1 MSVSIAL
8 ATDYIRDIKA
18 TDGTFHKFLL
28 EHHGDVLASLVLY
41 VYRALANVYERINH
55 KPIPEAE
62 FRRLLDANLNIIV
75 GSVHWSL
82 KERCLPENKFMS
94 FLRSL
99 PFDTVESCIRLGEV
113 DLASHPYSWN
123 NVCTQCKH

>member
-18 TDGTFHKFLL
+18 TDGNFHKFLL
-28 EHHGDVLASLVLY
+28 DHHSDILASLVLY

-55 KPIPEAE
+55 KPIPETD
-62 FRRLLDANLNIIV
+62 FRRLMETNMNIIV
-75 GSVHWSL
+75 GSVYWSL
-82 KERCLPENKFMS
+82 KERCIPEGQFMR

-99 PFDTVESCIRLGEV
+99 PFDTVESCIRIGDV
-113 DLASHPYSWN
+113 DLASHPYSWD
-123 NVCTQCKH
+123 NVCKH